1 MAEQEVLGVISSIKA
16 TIELER
22 IIGMNYFGTLGP
34 DWTLITIDQLQT
46 RENIPMGAQ
55 RGTGHWRENA

>member
-34 DWTLITIDQLQT
+34 DWTLITI
-46 RENIPMGAQ
+46 
-55 RGTGHWRENA
+55 RGVLRGQAADLS